1 MTVYLLR
8 HGATAYNAE
17 HRYLGKT
24 DIPLSPEGVKELRR
38 ADSFPQ
44 TVYVSPMLR
53 AKQTA
58 DVLFPEAKQIEVP
71 DLREM
76 DFGAFEGR
84 NYIEMEHDAAY
95 RVWVDGG
102 CVGPTPGGESKA
114 EFSDRVCEAFAA
126 LVDKALA
133 EEQPM
138 LVILAH
144 GGTQMAALER
154 YALPRR
160 DYYDWLGPLA
170 GGFVLE
176 ADAETW
182 SKSRT
187 LRLVQ
192 TVRYTKEPV

>member
-1 MTVYLLR
+1 MRVYLLR
-8 HGATAYNAE
+8 HGATAFNAE

-24 DIPLSPEGVKELRR
+24 DIPLTTEGLKELCRADISPEI
-38 ADSFPQ
+38 
-44 TVYVSPMLR
+44 VYVSPMLR

-58 DVLFPEAKQIEVP
+58 AALFPKAKQIEVSG
-71 DLREM
+71 LQEM

-95 RVWVDGG
+95 RAWVDGG
-102 CVGPTPGGESKA
+102 CVGQTPGGESKA
-114 EFSDRVCEAFAA
+114 EFSGRVCGAFAA

-133 EEQPM
+133 EREEL

-154 YALPRR
+154 HALPRR

-176 ADAETW
+176 TDADMW
-182 SKSRT
+182 SKNHT
-187 LRLVQ
+187 LRLIQ
-192 TVRYTKEPV
+192 TVQYTKESV

>member
-8 HGATAYNAE
+8 HGATAFNAE
-17 HRYLGKT
+17 HRYLGRT
-24 DIPLSPEGVKELRR
+24 DIPLSPEGLKELRR
-38 ADSFPQ
+38 ADISPQ
-44 TVYVSPMLR
+44 TVYVSPMRR

-58 DVLFPEAKQIEVP
+58 AVLFPEAEQIEAP

-95 RVWVDGG
+95 RAWVDGG
-102 CVGPTPGGESKA
+102 CLGPTPGGESKA
-114 EFSDRVCEAFAA
+114 GFSDRVCKAFAA
-126 LVDKALA
+126 LVDKTLA
-133 EEQPM
+133 EGQPM

-144 GGTQMAALER
+144 GGTQMAVLER

-170 GGFVLE
+170 GGFVLKTD
-176 ADAETW
+176 ADTW
-182 SKSRT
+182 DKRRT
-187 LRLVQ
+187 LCLVR
-192 TVRYTKEPV
+192 TVQYTKESV